1 MDRLRK
7 TERVTWTDYVAM
19 LAGEDRNRSLGNDQ
33 SGSGSIFVLI
43 LTAAP
48 FPAHITVEEGNF
60 VLEYNFVQ
68 KKVFLCE
75 LLLPYLSLW
84 GVKTIF

>member
-1 MDRLRK
+1 M
-7 TERVTWTDYVAM
+7 
-19 LAGEDRNRSLGNDQ
+19 
-33 SGSGSIFVLI
+33 FVPVLYYQGK
-43 LTAAP
+43 LFLLSMVQVNNSEMMANVCTG
-48 FPAHITVEEGNF
+48 TVEEGNF

-75 LLLPYLSLW
+75 LLLPYLSSW